1 LVLFV
6 MRQNKKVL
14 KARKET
20 SDANG
25 ALRDANS
32 RLNLIGK
39 ELHLRNAELQLVNS
53 QLLFLNKELVEM
65 NVVKETYLSKFID
78 LCSEYIDKLDVYR
91 MNLKRLM
98 QDSKFETVL
107 RELQST
113 QYVEDEFKYFLGNF
127 DETFLKIYPSF
138 VEEFNRLFPAGE
150 KQTLKSNELL
160 NTELRIFALIRLGI
174 TDSNKIAKFLRCSI
188 TTVYTYRSKTK
199 NKSLCPDEFED
210 RIMECSRE
218 EVLL

>member
-1 LVLFV
+1 TYRFILKIQRILPRIAQAYNAKITQEKNKVIKGALAIGGLLVVMFVLVLFV

-14 KARKET
+14 KARRET
-20 SDANG
+20 NEANG
-25 ALRDANS
+25 ALLDANS

-150 KQTLKSNELL
+150 KQTLKSNE
-160 NTELRIFALIRLGI
+160 
-174 TDSNKIAKFLRCSI
+174 
-188 TTVYTYRSKTK
+188 
-199 NKSLCPDEFED
+199 
-210 RIMECSRE
+210 
-218 EVLL
+218 